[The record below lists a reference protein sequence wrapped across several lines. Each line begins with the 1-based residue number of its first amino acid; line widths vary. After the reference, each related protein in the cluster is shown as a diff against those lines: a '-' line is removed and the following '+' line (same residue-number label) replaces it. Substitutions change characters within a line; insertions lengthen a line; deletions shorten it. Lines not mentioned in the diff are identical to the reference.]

1 MPLRHNIAMSDIQPL
16 PHLSTRPPS
25 ALSALLF
32 DSNETDARCRL
43 YEQAERVWLCPAD
56 SAAADIHRALHDIE
70 QAAHDGAFIVL
81 SLSFEAYRAFSSATH
96 LPEIIKPQVDDEL
109 PRTPI
114 LQAVAFR
121 SLRLLDKNAALAWLD
136 AQANPHTQ
144 THLSTPTAAISAAQF
159 HANIAEI
166 RERIAAGQTYQV
178 NLTFPYRAQLRAF
191 VPNDESSAAH
201 PNNNDSVLFAT
212 FAQLVRAVNV
222 PYAGLLLLPENS
234 LLSFSPELFFE
245 LDGLQLRTRPMKGT
259 APLGATPEETARIAD
274 ALANDEKNRAENLMI
289 LDLLRNDVARL
300 PQTRAVHVPE
310 RFHVQSYG
318 SILQMTS
325 TVQAELRA
333 QPSLLA
339 LFDALFPCGSITGAP
354 KHETL
359 RIIQGIE
366 PYARGAYCGAIG
378 YIQRDANEPSLLQ
391 MRMNVAIRTLETRAT
406 PIIEPYG
413 IARWP
418 IQCSVG
424 AGITY
429 DSEAEAEWQEC
440 ALKAQFL
447 ARHTAPFELIE
458 TMRLIR
464 EPVTARVQ
472 QWRVPEEY
480 LNAHRERMMRSAQIL
495 NFVWNE
501 DAFSACLEQARQ
513 HAQALAATSPKE
525 SALRLRISLNSDGT
539 FTAQLAPL
547 EAWTTPVPFA
557 VYPEPMHSANPMLAH
572 KTSMRAAYN
581 HALAQAKAE
590 GLFDYV
596 FVNERGEITEGARSC
611 ILLQLDGAWYTPP
624 LASGLLPSVVRTLE
638 LRNPEKRIRQQK
650 LTLSDLH
657 RAEQILL
664 GNAVYGWLSARESAV
679 DARER
684 PVGTIR

>member
-32 DSNETDARCRL
+32 DSTETDARCRL

-70 QAAHDGAFIVL
+70 QAAHDGAFIIL

-96 LPEIIKPQVDDEL
+96 LPEIIKPQVDEEL

-480 LNAHRERMMRSAQIL
+480 LNAHRERMMHSAQIL
-495 NFVWNE
+495 GFAWDG

-513 HAQALAATSPKE
+513 EAQTFAATLTSE
-525 SALRLRISLNSDGT
+525 NALRLRISLSPDGA

-547 EAWTTPVPFA
+547 ETWTNPVPFA
-557 VYPEPMHSANPMLAH
+557 IYPEPMYSGNPMLAH
-572 KTSMRAAYN
+572 KTSMRATYN
-581 HALAQAKAE
+581 RALAQAKAE
-590 GLFDYV
+590 GLFDYL

-624 LASGLLPSVVRTLE
+624 LASGVLPSVARTLA
-638 LRNPEKRIRQQK
+638 LRNSDKKISQQI

-664 GNAVYGWLSARESAV
+664 GNALYGWQPASENAV
-679 DARER
+679 APRS
-684 PVGTIR
+684 

>member
-1 MPLRHNIAMSDIQPL
+1 MSDIQPL
-16 PHLSTRPPS
+16 PHPSTRPPS

-32 DSNETDARCRL
+32 DSDETDARCRL
-43 YEQAERVWLCPAD
+43 YEQVERVWLCPAD
-56 SAAADIHRALHDIE
+56 SAAADIHHTLNDIE
-70 QAAHDGAFIVL
+70 QAAHGGAFVVL

-109 PRTPI
+109 PRTPM

-201 PNNNDSVLFAT
+201 PNNNDSALFAA

-222 PYAGLLLLPENS
+222 PYAGLLLFPENS

-245 LDGLQLRTRPMKGT
+245 LEGLQLRTRPMKGT

-274 ALANDEKNRAENLMI
+274 ALAHDEKNRAENLMI

-359 RIIQGIE
+359 RIIQDIE

-378 YIQRDANEPSLLQ
+378 YIQRDANEPSQLQ

-458 TMRLIR
+458 TIRLMHGPIAAQM
-464 EPVTARVQ
+464 P
-472 QWRVPEEY
+472 QWRVPDVF
-480 LNAHRERMMRSAQIL
+480 LNAHRERMMHSAQIL
-495 NFVWNE
+495 GFAWDG

-513 HAQALAATSPKE
+513 EAQTFAATLTSE
-525 SALRLRISLNSDGT
+525 NALRLRISLNSDGA

-547 EAWTTPVPFA
+547 ETWTNPVPFA
-557 VYPEPMHSANPMLAH
+557 IYPEPMPSTNPMLAH
-572 KTSMRAAYN
+572 KTSMRATYN
-581 HALAQAKAE
+581 RALAQAKVE
-590 GLFDYV
+590 GLFDYL

-624 LASGLLPSVVRTLE
+624 LASGVLPSVARTLA
-638 LRNPEKRIRQQK
+638 LRNSDKKISQQI
-650 LTLSDLH
+650 LTLSDMR

-664 GNAVYGWLSARESAV
+664 GNALYGWQPASENAV
-679 DARER
+679 APRS
-684 PVGTIR
+684 